1 MQAISNPVR
10 TLAANLPDSG
20 GFEGMALNKS
30 GTRLYTLLEKAING
44 DPVRT
49 RLIISEF
56 SLGAAQVH
64 GQDVRLP
71 HWTRPAMPSATSRR

>member
-1 MQAISNPVR
+1 MNPLVQAISNPVR

-49 RLIISEF
+49 GLIISEF
-56 SLGAAQVH
+56 SLGQ
-64 GQDVRLP
+64 
-71 HWTRPAMPSATSRR
+71 